1 MRRKMRMK
9 EPTPA
14 DGVKR
19 SVNLVDLIRG
29 KGVSLKK
36 VGKTFVGLC
45 PFHKETKPSFTVDP
59 GKSLWHCFGCDRGG
73 DAFTFLQE
81 LEGLTFAQ
89 ALGALG
95 GGSQGGNGKK
105 SPSVP
110 QSSPARTAGTHELF
124 DRVIDFYH
132 KTFFEDT
139 RGLEYLRDRRSL
151 QDKEIYETFR
161 VGFANGSLLHTLPKS
176 GEIIDTLKELGIL
189 TSGGKEFLYHRVT
202 VPIFNEDGQAVGIYG
217 RSIDESSSVPHL
229 YLPGPHQGVFN
240 WQAAKRSRD
249 LLLTEGIIDALSLY
263 QAGFKDVISLYGVK
277 GLTPDHLALFKKY
290 RTKKIFLTFD
300 NDAAGEEAC
309 RPLAEALSPVE
320 CFRVV
325 LPVKDANDFFR
336 DHTSEEFTALCAQA
350 LPVTVTKA
358 SEPVTK
364 ERFDDGFSLIF
375 PAISYRVKLIPT
387 FDERL
392 KVTIKA
398 LWDGGEKTF
407 LDTVDLYS
415 HRSRQAAINQ
425 IAKKGDLSKE
435 RVETH
440 FLLILDEMERF
451 ATEIRHSEHSAPP
464 VNEMSDEEREEA
476 LRFLRSPGLVEEI
489 LHDME
494 MQGYVGEDSNK
505 LLAYLIGISRKLDKP
520 LSGIISSS
528 SGAGK
533 SHLAELVES
542 LTPPEDVILF
552 SRLSPQAL
560 GYMEKDFLRRKLLI
574 IEERKGSESADYS
587 IRTLQSRH
595 KLTQGVVIKDP
606 ASGRMYTKTYTV
618 EGPIAYLETT
628 TDGMVNPENSTRC
641 FELSL
646 DESKE
651 QTRKVQDQQK
661 SARTI
666 DGMVRK
672 ESGGHLIRKH
682 QNAQRLLAGL
692 KVVIPYAPLIEFP
705 SEWLRTRRD
714 NERFLCLI
722 EAICFLHQH
731 QREVKQ
737 SSDVGENGSP
747 VSYIEA
753 TVEDYRLAYDL
764 AKDVLSHTLHDLGRH
779 SREMLDEIVR
789 MAEERAATSS
799 REPHEMV
806 FSRREVREFTCW
818 SDWKVRECLSQLVD
832 LEYLKVLSGSQGKM
846 CVYQV
851 SDLASDP
858 ERSAQ
863 GFTSP
868 EELEEKLGYLI
879 TK

>member
-1 MRRKMRMK
+1 
-9 EPTPA
+9 
-14 DGVKR
+14 
-19 SVNLVDLIRG
+19 
-29 KGVSLKK
+29 
-36 VGKTFVGLC
+36 
-45 PFHKETKPSFTVDP
+45 
-59 GKSLWHCFGCDRGG
+59 
-73 DAFTFLQE
+73 
-81 LEGLTFAQ
+81 
-89 ALGALG
+89 
-95 GGSQGGNGKK
+95 
-105 SPSVP
+105 
-110 QSSPARTAGTHELF
+110 
-124 DRVIDFYH
+124 
-132 KTFFEDT
+132 
-139 RGLEYLRDRRSL
+139 
-151 QDKEIYETFR
+151 
-161 VGFANGSLLHTLPKS
+161 
-176 GEIIDTLKELGIL
+176 
-189 TSGGKEFLYHRVT
+189 
-202 VPIFNEDGQAVGIYG
+202 
-217 RSIDESSSVPHL
+217 
-229 YLPGPHQGVFN
+229 
-240 WQAAKRSRD
+240 
-249 LLLTEGIIDALSLY
+249 
-263 QAGFKDVISLYGVK
+263 
-277 GLTPDHLALFKKY
+277 
-290 RTKKIFLTFD
+290 
-300 NDAAGEEAC
+300 
-309 RPLAEALSPVE
+309 
-320 CFRVV
+320 
-325 LPVKDANDFFR
+325 VKDANEFFR
-336 DHTSEEFTALCAQA
+336 DHSPDEFTALCAQA
-350 LPVTVTKA
+350 LPVAATKA

-364 ERFDDGFSLIF
+364 ELFDDGFSLIF
-375 PAISYRVKLIPT
+375 PAVSYRVKLIPT

-392 KVTIKA
+392 RVTIKA
-398 LWDGGEKTF
+398 LYGGDNGSGKSF

-425 IAKKGDLSKE
+425 IAKKGGLSKE
-435 RVETH
+435 SVEAH
-440 FLLILDEMERF
+440 FLLILDEAERC
-451 ATEIRHSEHSAPP
+451 AAASGRSEHAAPP
-464 VNEMSDEEREEA
+464 VHEMSDEERDEA

-661 SARTI
+661 SDRTL
-666 DGMVRK
+666 DGLSRHDRSHQIVK
-672 ESGGHLIRKH
+672 KH

-722 EAICFLHQH
+722 EAICFLRQH

-737 SSDVGENGSP
+737 SCENSESGEP
-747 VSYIEA
+747 VLYIEA
-753 TVEDYRLAYDL
+753 TVEDYRLAYEL

-779 SREMLDEIVR
+779 SREMLDEIIR
-789 MAEERAATSS
+789 MAEERAATSN

-806 FSRREVREFTCW
+806 FSRRELREFTCW

-832 LEYLKVLSGSQGKM
+832 LEYLRVLSGSQGKM

-858 ERSAQ
+858 ERSSQ

-868 EELEEKLGYLI
+868 EELEEKLRCSNM
-879 TK
+879 K